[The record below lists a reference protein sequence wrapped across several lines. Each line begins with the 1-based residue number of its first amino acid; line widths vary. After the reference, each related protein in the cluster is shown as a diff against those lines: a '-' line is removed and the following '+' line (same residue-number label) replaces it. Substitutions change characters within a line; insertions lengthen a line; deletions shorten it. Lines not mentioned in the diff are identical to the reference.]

1 MKLPKQFAPLAVVGI
16 LTFVALSGQGPVPS
30 AIDPCTGAR
39 ELRMTNGRFVTMDR
53 RNSIVSEVT
62 IQDGRFVSV
71 GSVGN
76 RRLSPCTREINVRG
90 RAVLPGLID
99 NHNHIVLLG
108 IRPGYHTPLERE
120 SC

>member
-1 MKLPKQFAPLAVVGI
+1 MARPVRLPKHLAFLVVVGT

-30 AIDPCTGAR
+30 AIDPCAGAR
-39 ELRMTNGRFVTMDR
+39 DLRMTNGRFVTMDR

-76 RRLSPCTREINVRG
+76 RRLTHA
-90 RAVLPGLID
+90 RARSICEDEPSFRD
-99 NHNHIVLLG
+99 
-108 IRPGYHTPLERE
+108 
-120 SC
+120 